1 MHDIGAYALRC
12 AFVVAL
18 YAVSIALLGVRLGRQ
33 EMVRSAERATYG
45 VFGLVS
51 IAMLAMLYALLTHD
65 FHLQYV
71 ANVSNRAMP
80 TFYLVAALWGGQE
93 GSMLLW
99 LWILAL
105 YSALVVAQHRF
116 RSRALLPYMIATL
129 MLTALLFLTMLI
141 VAENPFQR
149 LPQAPRDG
157 RGLNPLLQHPLM
169 VIHPPML
176 YLGFVGFT
184 IPFAFAM
191 GALASGQLDTHWL
204 RSVRRWT
211 LVPWLLLAVGILL
224 GSQWAYVELGWGGYW
239 AWDPV
244 ENASLMPWLTG
255 TAFLHSVMI
264 QEKRGMMRVWNVWLV
279 FTTFLLVI
287 FGTFLTRS
295 GVVSSVHAFAQSSI
309 GRWFVGFLI
318 IIISACLIAFLKN
331 RDYLRSDNQLDSMIS
346 RESSFLFNNLILL
359 VACVAVLSGTLF
371 PVLSEAIQGHQ
382 VTVGAPFYNS
392 VAIPVALLLLLLT
405 ALGPLLAWRKTSLE
419 SLKRNFLWPA
429 L

>member
-1 MHDIGAYALRC
+1 
-12 AFVVAL
+12 
-18 YAVSIALLGVRLGRQ
+18 
-33 EMVRSAERATYG
+33 MVRSAERAIYG

-65 FHLQYV
+65 FRLQYV

-80 TFYLVAALWGGQE
+80 TFYVIAALWGGQE

-116 RSRALLPYMIATL
+116 RSRALVPYVMATL

-141 VAENPFQR
+141 VAEDPFRQ

-184 IPFAFAM
+184 IPFAFGI
-191 GALASGQLDTHWL
+191 GALASGHLDTHWL
-204 RSVRRWT
+204 RSMRRWT
-211 LVPWLLLAVGILL
+211 LVPWLLLTVGILL

-264 QEKRGMMRVWNVWLV
+264 QEKKGMLKVWNMA
-279 FTTFLLVI
+279 LVI
-287 FGTFLTRS
+287 LTYLLAIFGFMPYFGDVWRDL
-295 GVVSSVHAFAQSSI
+295 VS
-309 GRWFVGFLI
+309 
-318 IIISACLIAFLKN
+318 
-331 RDYLRSDNQLDSMIS
+331 
-346 RESSFLFNNLILL
+346 
-359 VACVAVLSGTLF
+359 
-371 PVLSEAIQGHQ
+371 PVLL
-382 VTVGAPFYNS
+382 Y
-392 VAIPVALLLLLLT
+392 
-405 ALGPLLAWRKTSLE
+405 
-419 SLKRNFLWPA
+419 
-429 L
+429 